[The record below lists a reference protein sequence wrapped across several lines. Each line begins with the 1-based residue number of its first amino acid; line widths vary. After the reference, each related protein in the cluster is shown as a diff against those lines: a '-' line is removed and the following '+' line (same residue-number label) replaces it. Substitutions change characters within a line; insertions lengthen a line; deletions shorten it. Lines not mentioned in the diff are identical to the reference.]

1 MGKGW
6 RMGQDHRVACLG
18 ALANALLMALK
29 IAVGLAVGSVALLA
43 DGIHSLSDL
52 ATDAVVLGGLRMAQ
66 RPADR
71 DHAYGHGKFE
81 TLAAAFVALML
92 MGAAVWFAV
101 EAGGDLVA
109 GVRRFPGPWPLA
121 VAGLSILIKEALYRR
136 TARIALEL
144 GSPALRANAWHH
156 RSDALSSVAV
166 LLGAGA
172 ALAGWPQGDQAAAL
186 AVAAL
191 VMWAALRILR
201 NAVHDLTE
209 GALSEAEQAKVGDA
223 VSSVPGVK
231 GWHALRTRRAGR
243 CAFVDLHIEVD
254 ADLCVRNAH
263 DIASRVE
270 QAVGGAL
277 EHKVEVVVHI
287 EPKEATAHL
296 P

>member
-1 MGKGW
+1 
-6 RMGQDHRVACLG
+6 MGQDHAVAWLG
-18 ALANALLMALK
+18 ALTNALLMALK

-52 ATDAVVLGGLRMAQ
+52 ASDAVVLGGLRMAQ
-66 RPADR
+66 RPADH

-81 TLAAAFVALML
+81 TLAAALVALML
-92 MGAAVWFAV
+92 FGAAGWLAV
-101 EAGGDLVA
+101 EAGGDLIARVH
-109 GVRRFPGPWPLA
+109 RFPGPWPLV
-121 VAGLSILIKEALYRR
+121 VAGLSIVVKEALFRR
-136 TARIALEL
+136 TARIARQL

-156 RSDALSSVAV
+156 RLDGLSSVAV

-172 ALAGWPQGDQAAAL
+172 ALAGWPHGDQAAAL
-186 AVAAL
+186 AVAVL
-191 VMWAALRILR
+191 VAWAAVQILR

-209 GALSEAEQAKVGDA
+209 GALSPAEQAKVGHA

-231 GWHALRTRRAGR
+231 GWHALRTRRGGR

-254 ADLCVRNAH
+254 PELCVRKAH

-287 EPKEATAHL
+287 EPKEGAA
-296 P
+296 